1 MQVNNST
8 VPGVFEG
15 QHKHAQRD
23 TLVILGQG
31 EGKQVSLE
39 VATHHSTP
47 MLGQSTTRC
56 QQKQMH
62 SGRAEEDADKLTS
75 LGRQFRRM
83 QHYLPDLTRE
93 VTNNLTHYD
102 LNRQDSRHFRYSRVP
117 GDLVSRSL
125 GLLKGS
131 NKQPK
136 NSNSQVEAP
145 QVRAITP

>member
-1 MQVNNST
+1 MLS
-8 VPGVFEG
+8 
-15 QHKHAQRD
+15 
-23 TLVILGQG
+23 VILSSFL
-31 EGKQVSLE
+31 GKGKGSRFRLWWPHIRETLLQCWDSRPH
-39 VATHHSTP
+39 VANRSK
-47 MLGQSTTRC
+47 C
-56 QQKQMH
+56 IA
-62 SGRAEEDADKLTS
+62 GRDEEDADKLTS

-83 QHYLPDLTRE
+83 QHYLPDPTRE
-93 VTNNLTHYD
+93 VTNNLAHYD
-102 LNRQDSRHFRYSRVP
+102 LNRQDSRHFRCSRVP